1 MFYSNEVYLTNFSHA
16 RKVEKGYRFTSDSID
31 DILIDDSRIIDKEF
45 ILSTLPTIKSRLFKL
60 VDVLDV
66 EMDDGES
73 TNYIESRPNVVL
85 EGIYNNITL
94 VARVRDIL
102 FCSRDAKNRLPTIR
116 GYAKMSTLVTLP
128 WSMESDLI
136 SRADSSYYISEEY
149 ISRRE
154 TSREVSCYTSWAYT
168 NKIWK
173 RGKFVD
179 RLDSRI
185 SMPNRFYL
193 DGRVQKVLVLNYEA
207 IKTRNREYNS
217 VSYRRC
223 YYCRKVEYRGMRNVG
238 EISFVCDTCTT
249 EVEIPCGVCLGTEI
263 IGAIKHRNQCREKLK
278 SICKDMG
285 VEFLHS
291 SCTNYMYKEC
301 GKCKKI
307 DRADLVYV
315 HSIESLSSRIEKLR
329 ELSEDY
335 FDLDG
340 RRYCSS
346 CANLHLNHRLY
357 SPYRSRSLPTVIHI
371 DKVYTRHTG
380 IESEVITNYNDSDEY
395 ADCEIIPSQFEVVGD
410 GSLSEG
416 GVEYRTARPLV
427 GSEVCNALSDLEKAH
442 RRHDNWVDE
451 SCGIHIHM
459 NAIDFGFREIKNL
472 LMLSSSI
479 QDTIYESL
487 PSDRR
492 ENSYARRITMTPTQI
507 SEIEDLPTLI
517 SKYYNMTGGVYN
529 LGRYNEGRYIG
540 TNLHARFFL
549 GTIEFRYHEGQI
561 YSPPIRSWIKFLNRL
576 MDTSKDLHRNKK
588 LYQQVLSS
596 TSNAMDIIDSIGGR
610 ESTEY
615 IEKRININK

>member
-1 MFYSNEVYLTNFSHA
+1 M
-16 RKVEKGYRFTSDSID
+16 
-31 DILIDDSRIIDKEF
+31 
-45 ILSTLPTIKSRLFKL
+45 
-60 VDVLDV
+60 
-66 EMDDGES
+66 
-73 TNYIESRPNVVL
+73 
-85 EGIYNNITL
+85 
-94 VARVRDIL
+94 RD
-102 FCSRDAKNRLPTIR
+102 
-116 GYAKMSTLVTLP
+116 
-128 WSMESDLI
+128 
-136 SRADSSYYISEEY
+136 
-149 ISRRE
+149 
-154 TSREVSCYTSWAYT
+154 
-168 NKIWK
+168 
-173 RGKFVD
+173 
-179 RLDSRI
+179 
-185 SMPNRFYL
+185 
-193 DGRVQKVLVLNYEA
+193 
-207 IKTRNREYNS
+207 
-217 VSYRRC
+217 
-223 YYCRKVEYRGMRNVG
+223 VG
-238 EISFVCDTCTT
+238 EISFVCDTCTK
-249 EVEIPCGVCLGTEI
+249 EVEVPCGVCLGTEI
-263 IGAIKHRNQCREKLK
+263 INAIKHRSQCREKLK

-307 DRADLVYV
+307 DKADLVYI
-315 HSIESLSSRIEKLR
+315 HSIESLSSRIEKLK
-329 ELSEDY
+329 ELAGDY

-340 RRYCSS
+340 NRYCSS

-357 SPYRSRSLPTVIHI
+357 SPYRSRSLPPIIHM
-371 DKVYTRHTG
+371 DEVYTRHTG
-380 IESEVITNYNDSDEY
+380 IESEVITNYDDSEDY
-395 ADCEIIPSQFEVVGD
+395 ADSESIPSQFEVVGD

-459 NAIDFGFREIKNL
+459 NAIDFGFIEIKNL

-487 PSDRR
+487 PEDRR
-492 ENSYARRITMTPTQI
+492 GNEYARKITMTPTQI
-507 SEIEDLPTLI
+507 SEIGDLPTLV
-517 SKYYNMTGGVYN
+517 SKYYNMTRSNYN

-540 TNLHARFFL
+540 TNIHARFFL

-561 YSPPIRSWIKFLNRL
+561 YSPPIRSWIRFLNRL

-588 LYQQVLSS
+588 LYQQVISD

>member
-16 RKVEKGYRFTSDSID
+16 RKVEKGYRFTSNSID
-31 DILIDDSRIIDKEF
+31 DILIDDSRIIDSDF
-45 ILSTLPTIKSRLFKL
+45 ILYALPTIKSRLFKL

-66 EMDDGES
+66 EMDYEES
-73 TNYIESRPNVVL
+73 TNYIESKPNVVL

-94 VARVRDIL
+94 VTRVRDIL
-102 FCSRDAKNRLPTIR
+102 FCSRDAKDKLPTIR
-116 GYAKMSTLVTLP
+116 GYAKTSTLVTLP
-128 WSMESDLI
+128 WGMETDLV
-136 SRADSSYYISEEY
+136 SSTDSAYYISEDY

-154 TSREVSCYTSWAYT
+154 TSREVSAYTSWTYT

-173 RGKFVD
+173 QGRFVD
-179 RLDSRI
+179 RFDSRV
-185 SMPNRFYL
+185 SMLNRFYL
-193 DGRVQKVLVLNYEA
+193 DKRVQKILVMTYEQA
-207 IKTRNREYNS
+207 KVKSREYNG
-217 VSYRRC
+217 VSYSRC
-223 YYCRKVEYRGMRNVG
+223 YYCRKVEYRGMRDVG
-238 EISFVCDTCTT
+238 EISFVCDTCTR
-249 EVEIPCGVCLGTEI
+249 EVELPCGVCLGTEI
-263 IGAIKHRNQCREKLK
+263 ISVIKHRNQCGETLK
-278 SICKDMG
+278 SICKDMDI
-285 VEFLHS
+285 EFLHS

-307 DRADLVYV
+307 DKADLVYV
-315 HSIESLSSRIEKLR
+315 HSIESFSSRIEKLR
-329 ELSEDY
+329 ELAENY

-340 RRYCSS
+340 GRYCSS

-357 SPYRSRSLPTVIHI
+357 SPYRSRSLPTVVHM
-371 DKVYTRHTG
+371 DKVYTRHIG
-380 IESEVITNYNDSDEY
+380 IESEVITNYSDSEEY

-459 NAIDFGFREIKNL
+459 NAIDFGFIEIKNL

-487 PSDRR
+487 PEDRR
-492 ENSYARRITMTPTQI
+492 ESDYARKITMTPAQI
-507 SEIEDLPTLI
+507 SEIGDLPTLV